1 MYLLLK
7 DKKSGIL
14 YIDIPQNPT
23 LSIIYEED
31 YEAYVA
37 YYVTSTN
44 MTVLCSGELAEC
56 NLLVNKI
63 IAELGSTPID
73 IQNS

>member
-1 MYLLLK
+1 MYVLLK

-14 YIDIPQNPT
+14 YIDIPPNPT
-23 LSIIYEED
+23 LSIVYEDE

-37 YYVTSTN
+37 YYVSTTS
-44 MTVLCSGELAEC
+44 MTVLCSGDLSEC

-63 IAELGSTPID
+63 IAAVGSTPID

>member
-14 YIDIPQNPT
+14 YIDIPPNPT

-37 YYVTSTN
+37 YYVSATS
-44 MTVLCSGELAEC
+44 MTVLCSGELSEC

-63 IAELGSTPID
+63 ISELGSTPID